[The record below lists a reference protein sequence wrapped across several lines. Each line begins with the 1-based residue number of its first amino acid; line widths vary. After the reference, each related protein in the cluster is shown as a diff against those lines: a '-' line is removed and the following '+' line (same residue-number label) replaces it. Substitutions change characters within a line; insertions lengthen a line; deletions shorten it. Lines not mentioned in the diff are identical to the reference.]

1 MGSHISQS
9 VVAKEH
15 LLEVSDAAKFK
26 SLQYVNARNVQNAY
40 KSSEKANEWTL
51 PYDVIGGG
59 KSVLPNLNPEKLKN
73 VVYHIHDSKDHPI
86 DNINDLRQKPMSERG
101 ERTEKSIPADLEYLR
116 KAVYSKSPFDT
127 NESILSPQID

>member
-73 VVYHIHDSKDHPI
+73 VVYHMHDSKDHAI
-86 DNINDLRQKPMSERG
+86 DTSGSFHYEEQWNQEP
-101 ERTEKSIPADLEYLR
+101 P
-116 KAVYSKSPFDT
+116 
-127 NESILSPQID
+127 